1 MNNTSNETTDPVLNE
16 LNGKITTKFYW
27 AVTLL
32 ATIGG
37 FLFGY
42 DTSNIGTDLSFIPFA
57 KNLAATDP
65 FVYGYLIA
73 GASLGAAVGAL
84 IAALLTDKY
93 GRKFLLITDAAIYT
107 IGALLSA
114 FSVDLVM
121 LLLSRTLIGL
131 AVGADSAIATAYIA
145 EYAPKNRR
153 GHLSLMQQWMIT
165 WGILGAYFVGM
176 GVFFIAPQLAYTVDW
191 RILLGVAAIP
201 SLIGLVFRF
210 YMPESPRWLI
220 LHEKYDKAI
229 AALKR
234 FNVTAK
240 LSEIKTT
247 HDYLVEKETKQKAT
261 PGIKRAFVIVGLFMM
276 FQQITGINIPFYYG
290 PVVIANLHIFGAA
303 GGSTLSK
310 AVFGIEAS
318 SILAIINVLAT
329 LIGFRLIDSYGRRS
343 LALLGYSGMAFFDVL
358 GAVLYLSHIDIGL
371 LIGFAGFIIFFA
383 FGVGGTGW
391 IIQGEYFPTQY
402 RGLFASL
409 IAVVDWISNFAII
422 ELFPVMDLKIG
433 LGYTMAVFAVLSIM
447 AVVIFFYIM
456 PKTKGKSVEEI
467 NDIFENNTL
476 ATVRNASMAGYSDN
490 SKTDK
495 KQ

>member
-1 MNNTSNETTDPVLNE
+1 MENSSIETQDPILNK
-16 LNGKITTKFYW
+16 LNDKITTKFYW

-42 DTSNIGTDLSFIPFA
+42 DTSNIGTDLGFIPFA
-57 KNLAATDP
+57 KNIATTDP

-73 GASLGAAVGAL
+73 GASLGAAAGAL
-84 IAALLTDKY
+84 IAALLTDTY

-114 FSVDLVM
+114 LSVNLVM
-121 LLLSRTLIGL
+121 LLVSRTFIGL

-191 RILLGVAAIP
+191 RVLLGVAAIP

-229 AALKR
+229 ASLKR
-234 FNVTAK
+234 FNITAQ
-240 LSEIKTT
+240 LSDIKNT
-247 HDYLVEKETKQKAT
+247 HKVLVEKETKMKAT
-261 PGIKRAFVIVGLFMM
+261 PGIKRAFVIVALFMM

-290 PVVIANLHIFGAA
+290 PTVIANLHIFG
-303 GGSTLSK
+303 STSGTYLSN

-343 LALLGYSGMAFFDVL
+343 LGLLGYAGMAFFDIL
-358 GAVLYLSHIDIGL
+358 GTVLYLSHIEIGL
-371 LIGFAGFIIFFA
+371 LIGFAGFIVFFA

-391 IIQGEYFPTQY
+391 LIQGEYFPTQY
-402 RGLFASL
+402 RGLYASL

-422 ELFPVMDLKIG
+422 ELFPVMHIDIG
-433 LGYTMAVFAVLSIM
+433 LGYTMAVFGILSIM
-447 AVVIFFYIM
+447 AVITFYFIM
-456 PKTKGKSVEEI
+456 PETKNKSVEEI
-467 NDIFENNTL
+467 NDMFEKNQL
-476 ATVRNASMAGYSDN
+476 KDVKNAAESGKSPNAGN
-490 SKTDK
+490 K
-495 KQ
+495 